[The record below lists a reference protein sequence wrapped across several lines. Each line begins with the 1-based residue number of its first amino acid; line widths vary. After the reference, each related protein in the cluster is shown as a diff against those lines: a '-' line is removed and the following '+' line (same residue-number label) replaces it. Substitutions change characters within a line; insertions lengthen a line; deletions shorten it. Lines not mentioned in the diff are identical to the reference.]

1 MKNESYARHKT
12 HGLTGTRVYKTWE
25 SMKSRC
31 YNKNDGK
38 YEKYGGRGIRV
49 CDEWLGENGAKNFA
63 EWAYKNGFSEE
74 KHQREQSIDRINVN
88 GNYEPSNCRF
98 TNAKVQA
105 NNRTNSVVI
114 EFNGEAH
121 TLKEWSEIKN
131 IKEGTIR
138 WRLNNGF
145 TIGEA
150 LNQRTKKVSSTG
162 KKYVTYMGKTKTV
175 AEWSKETG
183 IDVKILYARLRRKWT
198 VERALTTPIGQ
209 DKWHK

>member
-1 MKNESYARHKT
+1 MFLPR
-12 HGLTGTRVYKTWE
+12 
-25 SMKSRC
+25 
-31 YNKNDGK
+31 
-38 YEKYGGRGIRV
+38 
-49 CDEWLGENGAKNFA
+49 
-63 EWAYKNGFSEE
+63 
-74 KHQREQSIDRINVN
+74 
-88 GNYEPSNCRF
+88 
-98 TNAKVQA
+98 
-105 NNRTNSVVI
+105 
-114 EFNGEAH
+114 
-121 TLKEWSEIKN
+121 
-131 IKEGTIR
+131 
-138 WRLNNGF
+138 F